1 MGEEEEEGVGSDA
14 VARGGI
20 VRWLVI
26 VYPDLTRGS
35 PRARKQDKVGTSMLQ
50 RGSRGGRLLG
60 EVGPTLP

>member
-1 MGEEEEEGVGSDA
+1 MLGMSRRREWA
-14 VARGGI
+14 VMRWLRWV

-26 VYPDLTRGS
+26 AYPDLTRGS

-60 EVGPTLP
+60 EVGSTLP